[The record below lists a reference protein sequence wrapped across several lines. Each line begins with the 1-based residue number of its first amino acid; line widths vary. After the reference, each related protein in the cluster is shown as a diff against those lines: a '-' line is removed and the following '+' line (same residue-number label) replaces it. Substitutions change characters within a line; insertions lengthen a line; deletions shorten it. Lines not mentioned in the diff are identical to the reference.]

1 MLTANDIIVLIFEAI
16 DEFNAEQDESKRLKK
31 SPATAI
37 FGRGTV
43 LDSLDVVNLIV
54 TIEGKLADGHEI
66 FLTLANEKAMSRKV
80 SPFRTVESLA
90 AYIEE
95 LLQEGSDE

>member
-1 MLTANDIIVLIFEAI
+1 MLTANDITALIFEAI
-16 DEFNAEQDESKRLKK
+16 DEFNAEQDESKRLEK
-31 SPATAI
+31 SPETVI

-54 TIEGKLADGHEI
+54 TIEGKLADEHET

-90 AYIEE
+90 AYVEE
-95 LLQEGSDE
+95 LLREESNE